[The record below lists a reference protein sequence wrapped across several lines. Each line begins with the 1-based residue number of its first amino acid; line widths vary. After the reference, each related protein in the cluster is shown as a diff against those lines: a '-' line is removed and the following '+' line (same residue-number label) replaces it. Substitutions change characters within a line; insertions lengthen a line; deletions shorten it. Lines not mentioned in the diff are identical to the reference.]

1 MSKKK
6 NPMTSDQSD
15 SVVSYKGFNRDWTC
29 RGYQFEVGKSYEMDG
44 KIEACSRGFHA
55 CEHPL
60 NVFDYYPPSLSR
72 FAEVTQSGSL
82 ARHDDDTKIAS
93 AKITINCELSI
104 GELVKR
110 AVKYVFDRAKP
121 EDESATGN
129 RGAASATGI
138 HGAASATG
146 NQGAASAT
154 GNQGAASATG
164 NQGAASATGDRGAA
178 SATGNQGAASA
189 TGYQGAA
196 SATGDRGAASAT
208 GYHGAASATGIHGA
222 ASATGIHGAA
232 SATGNQGAASATGN
246 RGAASATGNH
256 GAASATGYQGA
267 ASATG
272 NQGAAMASGYD
283 GRVAGKTG
291 NALFAVERNEN
302 YEIISVACGIVGRE
316 GIKEGVQYVCKGDRL
331 VEAAS

>member
-1 MSKKK
+1 MAAGQARRNNPQLGVLMSKKK
-6 NPMTSDQSD
+6 SAVTPDQLD
-15 SVVSYKGFNRDWTC
+15 SVVSYKGFNQDWTC

-72 FAEVTQSGSL
+72 FAEVIQSGAL
-82 ARHDDDTKIAS
+82 ARHGDDTKIAS

-110 AVKYVFDRAKP
+110 AVKYVSDRAKP
-121 EDESATGN
+121 EGASAMGN

-138 HGAASATG
+138 W
-146 NQGAASAT
+146 
-154 GNQGAASATG
+154 
-164 NQGAASATGDRGAA
+164 
-178 SATGNQGAASA
+178 GAASA

-196 SATGDRGAASAT
+196 SATGD
-208 GYHGAASATGIHGA
+208 
-222 ASATGIHGAA
+222 
-232 SATGNQGAASATGN
+232 QGAASATGD
-246 RGAASATGNH
+246 
-256 GAASATGYQGA
+256 
-267 ASATG
+267 
-272 NQGAAMASGYD
+272 QGAAMASGYG

-291 NALFAVERNEN
+291 NALFSVKRDEN

-316 GIKEGVQYVCKGDRL
+316 GIKEGVQYACKGARL

>member
-6 NPMTSDQSD
+6 SPKISDQSD

-44 KIEACSRGFHA
+44 KIEACGRGFHA

-72 FAEVTQSGSL
+72 FAEVTQFGAL
-82 ARHDDDTKIAS
+82 ARHDGDTKISS

-121 EDESATGN
+121 EGESATG
-129 RGAASATGI
+129 T
-138 HGAASATG
+138 
-146 NQGAASAT
+146 QGAASAT
-154 GNQGAASATG
+154 GH
-164 NQGAASATGDRGAA
+164 R
-178 SATGNQGAASA
+178 
-189 TGYQGAA
+189 
-196 SATGDRGAASAT
+196 
-208 GYHGAASATGIHGA
+208 
-222 ASATGIHGAA
+222 
-232 SATGNQGAASATGN
+232 
-246 RGAASATGNH
+246 
-256 GAASATGYQGA
+256 GA

-272 NQGAAMASGYD
+272 NQGAAMASGYE

-302 YEIISVACGIVGRE
+302 YEIISVACGIVGRD
-316 GIKEGVQYVCKGDRL
+316 GIKEGVQYVCKGGRL